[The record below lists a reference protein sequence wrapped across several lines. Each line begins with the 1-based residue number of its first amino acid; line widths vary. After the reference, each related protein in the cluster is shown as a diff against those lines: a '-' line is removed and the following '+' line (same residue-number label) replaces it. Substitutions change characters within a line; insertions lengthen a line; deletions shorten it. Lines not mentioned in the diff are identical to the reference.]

1 MPQYGGEMVTPM
13 DSILSD
19 VMPKDFRDESTLR
32 CDLSSDGKGG
42 FMFISNRV
50 RLRKS
55 PAHPKQ
61 LFDIKFKDRT
71 LSFEVDIPEVLA
83 VKEDIVVI

>member
-1 MPQYGGEMVTPM
+1 MVTPM

-19 VMPKDFRDESTLR
+19 VMPKDFSDETTLR

-55 PAHPKQ
+55 PAHPEQ
-61 LFDIKFKDRT
+61 LFDTEFKDRT